1 MSQSAPLVTIDGPA
15 GVGKSTVGRRV
26 AAELGLPFIDTGIF
40 YRAVTVAASRAGV
53 REGDSVAL
61 RQLTERLRLEIN
73 SDPEPAEGAWHAR
86 VDGQELREELWD
98 PRLSALLAYV
108 ARQAEI
114 RRALLPGQRA
124 PAAGGAVAVGRDTGT
139 VVFPMAECKVYL
151 DAPAEVR
158 VGRRRKE
165 LQSRG
170 RDASEE
176 VLRTDVLTRDQ
187 TDLSRVHAPLAVP
200 ADALSIDTT
209 ALSANEVVELVLGE
223 CRRRGLQIGE
233 RAP

>member
-1 MSQSAPLVTIDGPA
+1 LSRTAPVVTIDGPA

-26 AAELGLPFIDTGIF
+26 AAALRLPFIDTGIF
-40 YRAVTVAASRAGV
+40 YRALTVAASRAGV
-53 REGDSVAL
+53 DEGDALGL
-61 RQLTERLRLEIN
+61 RQLTERVRIEIN
-73 SDPEPAEGAWHAR
+73 SEPEPREGAWQAR
-86 VDGQELREELWD
+86 IDGEELTDELWD
-98 PRLSALLAYV
+98 PQLSSLLAYV
-108 ARQAEI
+108 AQQAEV
-114 RRALLPGQRA
+114 RQQLLAAQRE
-124 PAAGGAVAVGRDTGT
+124 PAQAGAVAVGRDTGT
-139 VVFPMAECKVYL
+139 VVFATAECKVYL

-209 ALSANEVVELVLGE
+209 ALSADEVVKLVLGE
-223 CRRRGLQIGE
+223 CRRRGLQIGDAE
-233 RAP
+233 P

>member
-1 MSQSAPLVTIDGPA
+1 VSQLAPVVTIDGPA

-26 AAELGLPFIDTGIF
+26 ATALHLPFIDTGIF
-40 YRAVTVAASRAGV
+40 YRALTVAANRAGV
-53 REGDSVAL
+53 AEGDSLPL

-73 SDPEPAEGAWHAR
+73 SDPEPADGSWQAR
-86 VDGQELREELWD
+86 VNGRELTEELWD
-98 PRLSALLAYV
+98 PKLSTLLAYV

-114 RRALLPGQRA
+114 RQALLAAQRA
-124 PAAGGAVAVGRDTGT
+124 PAARGAVAVGRDTGT
-139 VVFPMAECKVYL
+139 VVFPEAECKVYL

-176 VLRTDVLTRDQ
+176 VLRADVVTRDQ
-187 TDLSRVHAPLAVP
+187 TDRSRRHAPLAVP
-200 ADALSIDTT
+200 TDALSIDTT
-209 ALSANEVVELVLGE
+209 TLSADEVVELVLAE
-223 CRRRGLQIGE
+223 CRRRAVQIGDLE
-233 RAP
+233 P